1 VKQVELSDE
10 NEIEAG
16 LKKELFPS
24 VRRMVLLYRVA
35 LLKVTSLLETNKITE
50 L

>member
-1 VKQVELSDE
+1 
-10 NEIEAG
+10 
-16 LKKELFPS
+16 
-24 VRRMVLLYRVA
+24 MVLLYRVA